1 MTRRPPGGSPW
12 AEDGAFFHGAH
23 PGGGAGRGQSKNR
36 GGPPAAGQEME
47 NGSVL
52 SGKRNAP
59 SEPPRAVRPVPGPNF
74 RVKARRL
81 RALRV
86 QGWLYP
92 LKIHFQRVK
101 GEITPVSLLCGS
113 RAEPTAPPSAWARR
127 VPAGPAGK
135 PDLGL
140 KLTFGAQRIEAVILG
155 EAAHP
160 PGAEPDG

>member
-1 MTRRPPGGSPW
+1 MTRRRPPGGSPW

-36 GGPPAAGQEME
+36 GG
-47 NGSVL
+47 
-52 SGKRNAP
+52 
-59 SEPPRAVRPVPGPNF
+59 
-74 RVKARRL
+74 
-81 RALRV
+81 
-86 QGWLYP
+86 
-92 LKIHFQRVK
+92 
-101 GEITPVSLLCGS
+101 
-113 RAEPTAPPSAWARR
+113 PPSAWARR

-160 PGAEPDG
+160 LGAEPDG